1 LEDENGVGSP
11 FNDSDLHYD
20 DDESQGSVYDAA
32 RPYVYYLAY
41 EDRVARTYERVF
53 KAEEE
58 QETDYSIG
66 TRYFSARFE
75 VPNRSPATAAT
86 LLESFLPDKLLD
98 GRLGSVYQ
106 RLRQGQTSSLSG
118 QGCHKTRSFAFP
130 WFCHIRRRR
139 SCPIKVRLLLHRRGG
154 NDCSGSWR
162 GRSIA
167 AGAPCHLVEVWH
179 VQLPVE

>member
-1 LEDENGVGSP
+1 MEDENGVGSP

-41 EDRVARTYERVF
+41 EDGVARMYERVF

-86 LLESFLPDKLLD
+86 LLESFLPDMLLD
-98 GRLGSVYQ
+98 GWVQCTNDYAKARLPPYQ
-106 RLRQGQTSSLSG
+106 A
-118 QGCHKTRSFAFP
+118 KVVTRSE
-130 WFCHIRRRR
+130 
-139 SCPIKVRLLLHRRGG
+139 VLLFLGFVTY
-154 NDCSGSWR
+154 
-162 GRSIA
+162 
-167 AGAPCHLVEVWH
+167 AGVVH
-179 VQLPVE
+179 VPSK